1 MIFLN
6 GVALDLESSEMKK
19 FWFMVN
25 LAYSENARVSNLYQ
39 RFSTFMLANK
49 LGEDTPNTN
58 TYYVTMMKGQQLQGY
73 RCEKVA
79 ADGKSVG
86 FLVNFSE
93 STLRLI
99 K

>member
-6 GVALDLESSEMKK
+6 GVAIDPNSSEMKK

-25 LAYSENARVSNLYQ
+25 RAYSENARVTNLYQ
-39 RFSTFMLANK
+39 RFSTFMLSNK

-58 TYYVTMMKGQQLQGY
+58 TYYATMMKGQTLQSY
-73 RCEKVA
+73 RCEKVSD
-79 ADGKSVG
+79 DGKSVG
-86 FLVNFSE
+86 FLVDFNE